1 MAFDFNNIFFP
12 TDFSKNAKRAL
23 PIAAKIASLAGSRL
37 ILCHTVSG
45 TLDRPD
51 LAPDREKAINDARE
65 LFEQMIVELRQ
76 DDQYKDLEI
85 LVVLQSGPAT
95 TGLLEQAHKQGADLI
110 VMGTKG
116 ATGNR
121 KLLFGSVASSIIL
134 KSEIPV
140 LAVPPGSSFDDFKHI
155 AFTTDYHDG
164 DLEALQQVIELAKLF
179 DSSID
184 IIHVADQQNLLTDV
198 EFRGFKDLV
207 RDKTGYDKIS
217 FDIIY
222 EYDFY
227 PAMSEY
233 CMDHPHSLLVMV
245 RYKKT
250 YWEKLVKK
258 DHSKEMACYTKV
270 PLLVLVGGKK
280 TKKEIRTE
288 GEGATSFSKEGH

>member
-1 MAFDFNNIFFP
+1 VSRAILSGELAMAFDFRNIFFP
-12 TDFSKNAKRAL
+12 TDFSKNAERAL
-23 PIAAKIASLAGSRL
+23 PIAAKLAFLTGSRL
-37 ILCHTVSG
+37 ILYHSIPG

-51 LAPDREKAINDARE
+51 LASDREKAINDAR
-65 LFEQMIVELRQ
+65 LKFEKMIVDLKK

-85 LVVLQSGPAT
+85 LTVLQSGPST
-95 TGLLEQAHKQGADLI
+95 TGVLEQAREHNSDLI

-121 KLLFGSVASSIIL
+121 KILFGSVASNTIL

-140 LAVPPGSSFDDFKHI
+140 LVVPPGSSFDDLKQI

-164 DLEALQQVIELAKLF
+164 DFQALLQVIELAKLF
-179 DSSID
+179 DSTID
-184 IIHVADQQNLLTDV
+184 IIHVADQQNLLTEV

-207 RDKTGYDKIS
+207 KEKAGYDKIT
-217 FDIIY
+217 FDIKY
-222 EYDFY
+222 DYDFY

-233 CMDHPHSLLVMV
+233 CIDHPHSLLVMV
-245 RYKKT
+245 RYKKS

-270 PLLVLVGGKK
+270 PLLVLIGD
-280 TKKEIRTE
+280 
-288 GEGATSFSKEGH
+288 GE